1 MNDNKPTQTL
11 IEAAKLHG
19 FPFDFYGPKTK
30 AIFSK
35 YTDKTEMI
43 VRETM
48 LIIYF
53 VFLCFGIGAFA
64 TGLWT
69 GDPNA
74 YVAAAIAWAYPS
86 ILKTIG
92 MIVEAYENHNDD

>member
-1 MNDNKPTQTL
+1 MNDNRPSQKL
-11 IEAAKLHG
+11 IEAAAFHG
-19 FPFDFYGPKTK
+19 FPFEFYGPKTK

-53 VFLCFGIGAFA
+53 VFLCAGIGAFA
-64 TGLWT
+64 AGLWT
-69 GDPNA
+69 GNTDA
-74 YVAAAIAWAYPS
+74 YVAAAVAWSYPS
-86 ILKTIG
+86 ILKTVS
-92 MIVEAYENHNDD
+92 MIIEIYENHNDN